1 MTYKT
6 AYQLSILLRNCANHS
21 LIYQAKQINV
31 QILLSNYLGNVTL
44 QTDLLLAYSKSGFL
58 QEARKVFDRMPER
71 NMHSWNIMMSSYAQN
86 YCYSDAICIFD
97 EFLKMGFRPDHYT
110 LPPLFKA
117 VAGVGDCYLGFVLHG
132 WVIRL
137 GFEGYVV
144 VGSSV
149 LDFYLK
155 GGKLVE
161 AKQVFSNMLWR
172 DCGVWNLMI
181 SGFGRAG
188 FYVEALSLVRN
199 MVEEGVKLDALVV
212 PSILNACGGEGD
224 LMKGKEI
231 HGRVVKST
239 LFNVDVV
246 ISNSLIDMYAKCGCL
261 NDSEKVFRNLRRLN
275 VVTWTTMISC
285 YGVHGRAEE
294 SLEAFKKMKG
304 FGFKPNP
311 VTLTAVLASCSHS
324 GLIDVGRRIF
334 YSMQSDY
341 GFEPTLEHYACMV
354 DLLGRFGYL
363 EEALGLVQRMKLEAT
378 ASVWGA
384 LLGGCVMHKN
394 VNIGEIA
401 AHRLFE
407 LEPSNPGNY
416 IALCYIYKS
425 HGISDGITITRAKMR
440 ELGLA
445 KTPGCSWITIAGTV
459 HKFYQGCH
467 SHPLTKVTCEILDRM
482 IKVLMLPGDFELEI
496 HVINISSCSL
506 S

>member
-6 AYQLSILLRNCANHS
+6 ASHLSILLRSCATHS
-21 LIYQAKQINV
+21 LISQAKQINV
-31 QILLSNYLGNVTL
+31 QILLSNYLDNVTL

-97 EFLKMGFRPDHYT
+97 NFLKLGFRPDHYT

-137 GFEGYVV
+137 GYEGYVV

-155 GGKLVE
+155 GGELVE
-161 AKQVFSNMLWR
+161 AKRLFSNMLWR

-212 PSILNACGGEGD
+212 PSILSACGGE
-224 LMKGKEI
+224 
-231 HGRVVKST
+231 
-239 LFNVDVV
+239 
-246 ISNSLIDMYAKCGCL
+246 
-261 NDSEKVFRNLRRLN
+261 
-275 VVTWTTMISC
+275 
-285 YGVHGRAEE
+285 
-294 SLEAFKKMKG
+294 
-304 FGFKPNP
+304 
-311 VTLTAVLASCSHS
+311 
-324 GLIDVGRRIF
+324 
-334 YSMQSDY
+334 
-341 GFEPTLEHYACMV
+341 
-354 DLLGRFGYL
+354 
-363 EEALGLVQRMKLEAT
+363 
-378 ASVWGA
+378 
-384 LLGGCVMHKN
+384 
-394 VNIGEIA
+394 
-401 AHRLFE
+401 
-407 LEPSNPGNY
+407 
-416 IALCYIYKS
+416 
-425 HGISDGITITRAKMR
+425 DGIAITRAKMR

-445 KTPGCSWITIAGTV
+445 KSPGCSWITISGTV

-482 IKVLMLPGDFELEI
+482 IKVLILPGEPFY
-496 HVINISSCSL
+496 NIL
-506 S
+506 

>member
-6 AYQLSILLRNCANHS
+6 ASHLSILLRSCATHS
-21 LIYQAKQINV
+21 LISQAKQINV
-31 QILLSNYLGNVTL
+31 QILLSNYLDNVTL

-97 EFLKMGFRPDHYT
+97 NFLKLGFRPDHYT

-137 GFEGYVV
+137 GYEGYVV

-155 GGKLVE
+155 GGELVE
-161 AKQVFSNMLWR
+161 AKRLFSNMLWR

-212 PSILNACGGEGD
+212 PSILSACGGEGD

-231 HGRVVKST
+231 HGRVVKSA
-239 LFNVDVV
+239 LFIFDVV
-246 ISNSLIDMYAKCGCL
+246 ISNSLIDMYARCGCL
-261 NDSEKVFRNLRRLN
+261 NDSEK
-275 VVTWTTMISC
+275 
-285 YGVHGRAEE
+285 
-294 SLEAFKKMKG
+294 
-304 FGFKPNP
+304 
-311 VTLTAVLASCSHS
+311 
-324 GLIDVGRRIF
+324 
-334 YSMQSDY
+334 
-341 GFEPTLEHYACMV
+341 
-354 DLLGRFGYL
+354 
-363 EEALGLVQRMKLEAT
+363 RMKLEAT

-401 AHRLFE
+401 AHCLFE
-407 LEPSNPGNY
+407 LEPGNLGNY
-416 IALCYIYKS
+416 IALCYIYQS
-425 HGISDGITITRAKMR
+425 HGISDGIAITRAKMR

-445 KTPGCSWITIAGTV
+445 KSPGCSWITIAGTV

-482 IKVLMLPGDFELEI
+482 IKVLILPGEPFY
-496 HVINISSCSL
+496 NIL
-506 S
+506 

>member
-1 MTYKT
+1 MTFKT
-6 AYQLSILLRNCANHS
+6 ASHLSILLRSCATHS
-21 LIYQAKQINV
+21 LISQAKQINV
-31 QILLSNYLGNVTL
+31 QILLSNYLDNVTL
-44 QTDLLLAYSKSGFL
+44 QTDLLLAYSKSGCL

-97 EFLKMGFRPDHYT
+97 NFLKLGFRPDHYT

-137 GFEGYVV
+137 GYEGYVV

-155 GGKLVE
+155 GGELVE
-161 AKQVFSNMLWR
+161 AKRLFSNMLWR

-212 PSILNACGGEGD
+212 PSILSACGGEGD

-231 HGRVVKST
+231 HGRVVKSA
-239 LFNVDVV
+239 LFIFDVV
-246 ISNSLIDMYAKCGCL
+246 ISNSLIDMYARCGCL
-261 NDSEKVFRNLRRLN
+261 NDSEKV
-275 VVTWTTMISC
+275 
-285 YGVHGRAEE
+285 A
-294 SLEAFKKMKG
+294 
-304 FGFKPNP
+304 
-311 VTLTAVLASCSHS
+311 
-324 GLIDVGRRIF
+324 
-334 YSMQSDY
+334 
-341 GFEPTLEHYACMV
+341 
-354 DLLGRFGYL
+354 FGYL

-401 AHRLFE
+401 AHCLFE
-407 LEPSNPGNY
+407 LEPGNLGNY
-416 IALCYIYKS
+416 IALCYIYQS
-425 HGISDGITITRAKMR
+425 HGISDGIAITRAKMR
-440 ELGLA
+440 EIGF
-445 KTPGCSWITIAGTV
+445 G
-459 HKFYQGCH
+459 
-467 SHPLTKVTCEILDRM
+467 
-482 IKVLMLPGDFELEI
+482 
-496 HVINISSCSL
+496 
-506 S
+506 